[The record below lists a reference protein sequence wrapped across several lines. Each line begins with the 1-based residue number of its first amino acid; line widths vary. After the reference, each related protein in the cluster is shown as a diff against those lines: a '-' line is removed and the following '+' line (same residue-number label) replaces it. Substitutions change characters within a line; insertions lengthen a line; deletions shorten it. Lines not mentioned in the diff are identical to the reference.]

1 MKDKYN
7 IIYYIIGLDATAS
20 LKLLKQLDKLA
31 ASNRTVI
38 LTIHQPR
45 MEIFHMFRKL
55 VLLSNGK
62 VIKKY
67 RLSIT
72 HFVMTYCT
80 CTYWQVSYHD
90 VPKNA
95 YEVFVNALADRYLL
109 HKKVLFS
116 LVDDHNPAGD

>member
-62 VIKKY
+62 VIKK
-67 RLSIT
+67 
-72 HFVMTYCT
+72 
-80 CTYWQVSYHD
+80 
-90 VPKNA
+90 
-95 YEVFVNALADRYLL
+95 
-109 HKKVLFS
+109 
-116 LVDDHNPAGD
+116 